1 MEQIMLAQH
10 RDGSLNHQTTIA
22 MYRFR
27 HEVFHDR
34 LGWDV
39 VSDNGMEHD
48 EFDELDPVYVLAKSD
63 LEVKGCCRLLPTTGA
78 YMLKDTFPQLLYG
91 QVAPQHPDV
100 WELSRFAVATDETAG
115 TGFGLSEMPIE
126 MIRLAILF
134 ARENGIRRYV
144 AVASLSLERMLRKFG
159 MDITR
164 FGAPVRIGRV
174 MTVAG
179 TLEVDEMTEFS
190 LFGTFPE
197 DAQKEA
203 A

>member
-1 MEQIMLAQH
+1 MKRIMLAQH
-10 RDGSLNHQTTIA
+10 RDGSLNHQTAIA

-27 HEVFHDR
+27 HEVFHNR

-91 QVAPQHPDV
+91 QAAPQHPDV
-100 WELSRFAVATDETAG
+100 WELSRFAVATDETDG

-190 LFGTFPE
+190 LFGTLPE
-197 DAQKEA
+197 DTQKEA

>member
-1 MEQIMLAQH
+1 
-10 RDGSLNHQTTIA
+10 
-22 MYRFR
+22 
-27 HEVFHDR
+27 
-34 LGWDV
+34 
-39 VSDNGMEHD
+39 
-48 EFDELDPVYVLAKSD
+48 
-63 LEVKGCCRLLPTTGA
+63 
-78 YMLKDTFPQLLYG
+78 
-91 QVAPQHPDV
+91 
-100 WELSRFAVATDETAG
+100 
-115 TGFGLSEMPIE
+115 MPIE